1 MRFVTAKGDVRI
13 PVLGMGTWC
22 FGGRTEHDAAND
34 DKSQISALR
43 KGIECGFTLIDSAE
57 YYASGYAEEL
67 IGRAI
72 EGYDRQQLF
81 ITSKVWKSNA
91 SKERVL
97 RACENSLK
105 RLKTDY
111 LDCFLYH
118 HFNPEIPLEET
129 IAALNLLVEQGKC
142 RSIGVSN
149 FSAAL
154 LRKALQYSN
163 VPIVINQVHCS
174 LAVREA
180 LEDLQKYCREEKV
193 VLQAWRPVRDLE
205 ETPECRTLCRKYGIS
220 FPQLALAWL
229 LNLPDIAVITAMK
242 DLRHLSENMAA
253 LEIPLAPEDME
264 ILNNYPFRRPCGVP
278 LA

>member
-1 MRFVTAKGDVRI
+1 M
-13 PVLGMGTWC
+13 
-22 FGGRTEHDAAND
+22 
-34 DKSQISALR
+34 
-43 KGIECGFTLIDSAE
+43 
-57 YYASGYAEEL
+57 
-67 IGRAI
+67 
-72 EGYDRQQLF
+72 
-81 ITSKVWKSNA
+81 
-91 SKERVL
+91 
-97 RACENSLK
+97 
-105 RLKTDY
+105 KTDY